1 MAVTITSPQSKFVSR
16 SNASSLTISWSCQY
30 PQSAYEITYRQKGT
44 SAWSTFGK
52 VTSTATSATINISNF
67 DDFIE
72 YHYRVISYA
81 ENKSSGSSVYNG
93 SDTSAAYALM
103 IVPDIQLGTLKV
115 KYGDG
120 MVEVPLYESVQSPD
134 KIKIQNRMTAL
145 IDQNLSASTP
155 VRVRENGETKTLAK
169 RPESLGST
177 GQYAYAYM
185 TQRYGYYGINT
196 GTTSYKSSYT
206 YYGGTYNYRYNYRY
220 YTYDRYTYYWTNDAW
235 DYYRYMYYDSPN
247 EVSYRY
253 VRYYYNTGINRYRY
267 YSLVH
272 YAPHYRYTAYYLTG
286 YQYLYKYYYY
296 YSLKYNSNIFYK

>member
-52 VTSTATSATINISNF
+52 VTSIATSATINISNF

-81 ENKSSGSSVYNG
+81 ENKTSGSSVYNG

-103 IVPDIQLGTLKV
+103 IVPDVQLGTLKV

-145 IDQNLSASTP
+145 IGQNLSASTP

-169 RPESLGST
+169 QPESLENT

-185 TQRYGYYGINT
+185 TQRYSYSYNYYAGYY
-196 GTTSYKSSYT
+196 
-206 YYGGTYNYRYNYRY
+206 
-220 YTYDRYTYYWTNDAW
+220 
-235 DYYRYMYYDSPN
+235 
-247 EVSYRY
+247 SYRY
-253 VRYYYNTGINRYRY
+253 ISGYSTKSYLYYYKYLVSSAEYAEYYRNEYAWDTYRYWVYYYELRNRYRY
-267 YSLVH
+267 Y
-272 YAPHYRYTAYYLTG
+272 YYRYYS
-286 YQYLYKYYYY
+286 YQYNQYYRYSYQYAYNVLYK
-296 YSLKYNSNIFYK
+296 

>member
-16 SNASSLTISWSCQY
+16 SDANSLTISWSCQY
-30 PQSAYEITYRQKGT
+30 PQSAYEITYRQKGE

-67 DDFIE
+67 NDFIE

-81 ENKSSGSSVYNG
+81 ENKTSGSSVYNG

-103 IVPDIQLGTLKV
+103 IVPDVQLGTLKV

-169 RPESLGST
+169 RPESLENT

-185 TQRYGYYGINT
+185 TQKQQF
-196 GTTSYKSSYT
+196 SSSYT
-206 YYGGTYNYRYNYRY
+206 YYNYIGSNYTYYNYGGSGTYRYYFPYYTRYTGYYMTGYYWKYSYRYGYRINYRYGYKARY
-220 YTYDRYTYYWTNDAW
+220 YKVQYSVYYLW
-235 DYYRYMYYDSPN
+235 YDSRI
-247 EVSYRY
+247 VTY
-253 VRYYYNTGINRYRY
+253 YYYNR
-267 YSLVH
+267 
-272 YAPHYRYTAYYLTG
+272 LTG
-286 YQYLYKYYYY
+286 YYYYSRSSTGYKYYYQT
-296 YSLKYNSNIFYK
+296 STFYK

>member
-16 SNASSLTISWSCQY
+16 SNAGSLTISWSCQY

-67 DDFIE
+67 DDFME

-103 IVPDIQLGTLKV
+103 IVPDVQLGTLKV

-169 RPESLGST
+169 QPESLGST
-177 GQYAYAYM
+177 SQYAYAYM
-185 TQRYGYYGINT
+185 TQRY
-196 GTTSYKSSYT
+196 S
-206 YYGGTYNYRYNYRY
+206 YNYLNG
-220 YTYDRYTYYWTNDAW
+220 
-235 DYYRYMYYDSPN
+235 
-247 EVSYRY
+247 
-253 VRYYYNTGINRYRY
+253 YYYNTYLYSYRYRY
-267 YSLVH
+267 RSQYYYWEWTSDDRYYYYRYRIQESYQSWMGGNYITYYYYKTSSKNYRYSYQQSVST
-272 YAPHYRYTAYYLTG
+272 YRYTYSYKYGYSYYSAQYYL
-286 YQYLYKYYYY
+286 YQYEYNTLYK
-296 YSLKYNSNIFYK
+296 

>member
-1 MAVTITSPQSKFVSR
+1 MAVTITAPQSKFVSR
-16 SNASSLTISWSCQY
+16 SNAGSLTISWSCQY

-52 VTSTATSATINISNF
+52 VTSTATSATINVSNF
-67 DDFIE
+67 DDFME

-103 IVPDIQLGTLKV
+103 IVPDVQLGTLRV

-169 RPESLGST
+169 QPESLGST

-185 TQRYGYYGINT
+185 TQRYSYSYNYYAGYYSYSYNAGY
-196 GTTSYKSSYT
+196 TTQSKIY
-206 YYGGTYNYRYNYRY
+206 
-220 YTYDRYTYYWTNDAW
+220 
-235 DYYRYMYYDSPN
+235 YYRYLISELDYKNYAYYYRYQYYVIIGSITQNYYGYRYRLSYTNYSYWTYYYDTRS
-247 EVSYRY
+247 
-253 VRYYYNTGINRYRY
+253 RYRY
-267 YSLVH
+267 Y
-272 YAPHYRYTAYYLTG
+272 YYRYYS
-286 YQYLYKYYYY
+286 YQYNQYYRYSYQYAYNTLYK
-296 YSLKYNSNIFYK
+296 

>member
-1 MAVTITSPQSKFVSR
+1 MAVTITAPQSKFVSR
-16 SNASSLTISWSCQY
+16 SNAGSLTISWSCQY
-30 PQSAYEITYRQKGT
+30 PQSAYEITYRQKGE

-103 IVPDIQLGTLKV
+103 IVPDVQLGTLKV

-155 VRVRENGETKTLAK
+155 LRVRENGETKTLAK
-169 RPESLGST
+169 QPESLENT

-185 TQRYGYYGINT
+185 TQKQHF
-196 GTTSYKSSYT
+196 SSSYT
-206 YYGGTYNYRYNYRY
+206 YYNYVSSNYTYYNYGGSGTYRYYFPYYTRYTGYYMTGYYWKYSYRYGYRINYRYGYKAQY
-220 YTYDRYTYYWTNDAW
+220 YKVQYSIYYLW
-235 DYYRYMYYDSPN
+235 YDSRIIT
-247 EVSYRY
+247 Y
-253 VRYYYNTGINRYRY
+253 YYYNR
-267 YSLVH
+267 
-272 YAPHYRYTAYYLTG
+272 LTG
-286 YQYLYKYYYY
+286 YYYYSRSSTGYKYYYQT
-296 YSLKYNSNIFYK
+296 STFYK

>member
-30 PQSAYEITYRQKGT
+30 PQSAYEITYRQKGE

-81 ENKSSGSSVYNG
+81 ENKTSGSSVYNG

-103 IVPDIQLGTLKV
+103 IVPDVQLGTLKV

-145 IDQNLSASTP
+145 IGQNLSASTS

-169 RPESLGST
+169 QPESLEST

-185 TQRYGYYGINT
+185 TQRYLYSYNYYAGYY
-196 GTTSYKSSYT
+196 SYSYNAGYARQSKI
-206 YYGGTYNYRYNYRY
+206 YYYRYLISEHDYKDYAYYYKYRY
-220 YTYDRYTYYWTNDAW
+220 YVIIGSVTQNYYGYRYRLAYSNYSYWTYY
-235 DYYRYMYYDSPN
+235 YDTRS
-247 EVSYRY
+247 
-253 VRYYYNTGINRYRY
+253 RYRY
-267 YSLVH
+267 Y
-272 YAPHYRYTAYYLTG
+272 YYRYYS
-286 YQYLYKYYYY
+286 YQYNQYYRYSYQYAYNTLYK
-296 YSLKYNSNIFYK
+296 

>member
-67 DDFIE
+67 DDFME

-103 IVPDIQLGTLKV
+103 IVPDVQLGTLKV

-145 IDQNLSASTP
+145 IGQNLSASTP

-169 RPESLGST
+169 QPEFLEST

-185 TQRYGYYGINT
+185 TQRYSYNYLSGYYQYSLI
-196 GTTSYKSSYT
+196 
-206 YYGGTYNYRYNYRY
+206 YYY
-220 YTYDRYTYYWTNDAW
+220 
-235 DYYRYMYYDSPN
+235 YYRYSITT
-247 EVSYRY
+247 SS
-253 VRYYYNTGINRYRY
+253 RYRVNGVEY
-267 YSLVH
+267 D
-272 YAPHYRYTAYYLTG
+272 G
-286 YQYLYKYYYY
+286 KYYYY
-296 YSLKYNSNIFYK
+296 YGKYVIRYRKPGYGGSFYYYAYYTRSINYTWYYYYYRPYYYYRYTYTSKSSYKYDYNSYYSYAYKYNTLYK

>member
-1 MAVTITSPQSKFVSR
+1 MAVTITSPQSKFVPR
-16 SNASSLTISWSCQY
+16 SDANSLTISWSCQY

-81 ENKSSGSSVYNG
+81 ENKSSGLSIYNG

-103 IVPDIQLGTLKV
+103 IVPDVQLGTLKV

-155 VRVRENGETKTLAK
+155 IRVRENGETKTLAK
-169 RPESLGST
+169 QPESLENTS
-177 GQYAYAYM
+177 QYAYAYM
-185 TQRYGYYGINT
+185 TQRY
-196 GTTSYKSSYT
+196 SYAYNGSYAYSKSYT
-206 YYGGTYNYRYNYRY
+206 YYSTYSFYYQTTYIYYYRYTGQYYYFYYRDRY
-220 YTYDRYTYYWTNDAW
+220 YTYKFGGGYRYAYYAQLMPPGGGSYTTYRQDAQWYYRITYYNQSHNGYTYLYGNKYLYA
-235 DYYRYMYYDSPN
+235 YRY
-247 EVSYRY
+247 
-253 VRYYYNTGINRYRY
+253 NT
-267 YSLVH
+267 
-272 YAPHYRYTAYYLTG
+272 
-286 YQYLYKYYYY
+286 LYK
-296 YSLKYNSNIFYK
+296 

>member
-30 PQSAYEITYRQKGT
+30 PQSAYEITYRQKGE

-103 IVPDIQLGTLKV
+103 IVPDVQLGTLNV

-120 MVEVPLYESVQSPD
+120 MVEVPLYESVQSPN

-145 IDQNLSASTP
+145 IGRNLSASTP

-169 RPESLGST
+169 QPESLENT

-185 TQRYGYYGINT
+185 TQRYSYNYLNGYYYNT
-196 GTTSYKSSYT
+196 YSYS
-206 YYGGTYNYRYNYRY
+206 YRYRYRSQY
-220 YTYDRYTYYWTNDAW
+220 YYWEWTTDS
-235 DYYRYMYYDSPN
+235 DYYRYQYKIKETYQSWMGGNYFT
-247 EVSYRY
+247 
-253 VRYYYNTGINRYRY
+253 YYYYKTSSREYY
-267 YSLVH
+267 YSYQQSVST
-272 YAPHYRYTAYYLTG
+272 YRYTYSYKYKYSYYSSQYYL
-286 YQYLYKYYYY
+286 YQYAYNTLYK
-296 YSLKYNSNIFYK
+296 